1 MQVEISSSYAH
12 GSRRQRRIRRTEE
25 TQKQKTM
32 VAISMYR
39 GNLHKV
45 PDVPRRW
52 RMPDHN
58 LSFKDFK
65 SLLHRRKRALSR
77 LPLNSN
83 PNLNLS
89 VKTELVT
96 DQENPIIPSEGNASS
111 GKQKL
116 VDVKREVIGGNR
128 VKEDENN
135 DRGFEGARSDG
146 GDRPGRV
153 TELKETDYVPQKDV
167 AKEEE
172 ANETAEKVPS
182 EIEKKQKEVEE
193 RLQVL
198 NAKKH
203 NLVQVLK
210 QILNAEE
217 ELKRRGCM
225 QQQGT
230 TAATRPA
237 LPLHVDVSNDS
248 GGNAGTHMEGGE
260 TDDAANQNNA
270 QTRTVLRLCGA
281 SSSSES
287 PLKRAAALSQHN
299 MVPHT
304 SRWSPRVGPSQP
316 GPAVTVSASGTN
328 YIASSPSPAGS
339 GGTSVFRESR
349 LQSPWN

>member
-1 MQVEISSSYAH
+1 MQVEFPLSYEH
-12 GSRRQRRIRRTEE
+12 VSRTKRRIRRTEP
-25 TQKQKTM
+25 QKKM

-52 RMPDHN
+52 IMPDRN
-58 LSFKDFK
+58 LSVKDFK

-77 LPLNSN
+77 LSLTSN
-83 PNLNLS
+83 PNLSLN

-96 DQENPIIPSEGNASS
+96 NQEDAIPSERPGSS

-116 VDVKREVIGGNR
+116 VEVKREEIGVNR
-128 VKEDENN
+128 VRGDDN
-135 DRGFEGARSDG
+135 DRFDGFQVARLGGSDG
-146 GDRPGRV
+146 GDRSGRV
-153 TELKETDYVPQKDV
+153 TELLSNQETENVPHEDA
-167 AKEEE
+167 AKEKAE
-172 ANETAEKVPS
+172 ANETAKEVPS
-182 EIEKKQKEVEE
+182 EIEKKQREVEE

-217 ELKRRGCM
+217 ELKRRSIL

-230 TAATRPA
+230 TATRPS

-248 GGNAGTHMEGGE
+248 GGNNAGAHMEGGE
-260 TDDAANQNNA
+260 TDDAGNHNNA

-287 PLKRAAALSQHN
+287 PLRRAAAFSQHN
-299 MVPHT
+299 MEQT
-304 SRWSPRVGPSQP
+304 
-316 GPAVTVSASGTN
+316 T
-328 YIASSPSPAGS
+328 
-339 GGTSVFRESR
+339 
-349 LQSPWN
+349 

>member
-1 MQVEISSSYAH
+1 
-12 GSRRQRRIRRTEE
+12 
-25 TQKQKTM
+25 M

-52 RMPDHN
+52 TMPDRN

-77 LPLNSN
+77 LFPNSN
-83 PNLNLS
+83 PNPSHS
-89 VKTELVT
+89 VKSELVT
-96 DQENPIIPSEGNASS
+96 DRKEAIPSERSGSS

-116 VDVKREVIGGNR
+116 VEVKREEIDVNR
-128 VKEDENN
+128 VREDENG
-135 DRGFEGARSDG
+135 RIEAARAGGLDG
-146 GDRPGRV
+146 GDRV
-153 TELKETDYVPQKDV
+153 MELLSKNETDNVPQQEAANDKAE
-167 AKEEE
+167 AK
-172 ANETAEKVPS
+172 ETAEEVAPS
-182 EIEKKQKEVEE
+182 EIEKEEKQVEE

-210 QILNAEE
+210 LILNAEE
-217 ELKRRGCM
+217 ELKKRSSIT
-225 QQQGT
+225 QQPGT
-230 TAATRPA
+230 TTASRPS

-248 GGNAGTHMEGGE
+248 GGNAGAHMEGGE
-260 TDDAANQNNA
+260 TDGAGNHNNA
-270 QTRTVLRLCGA
+270 QTPSVLRLCGA

-287 PLKRAAALSQHN
+287 PLRRAAAFSQHN
-299 MVPHT
+299 MAPHP
-304 SRWSPRVGPSQP
+304 SRWSPRVGPTQAGNPS
-316 GPAVTVSASGTN
+316 PAGVTVSASGTN

-339 GGTSVFRESR
+339 GGTSVFRETR

>member
-1 MQVEISSSYAH
+1 
-12 GSRRQRRIRRTEE
+12 
-25 TQKQKTM
+25 M

-52 RMPDHN
+52 IMPDRN

-65 SLLHRRKRALSR
+65 SLLHRRKKALSR
-77 LPLNSN
+77 LPLN

-96 DQENPIIPSEGNASS
+96 DQENPILPSEANGSS

-116 VDVKREVIGGNR
+116 FEVKREEICGNR
-128 VKEDENN
+128 VKGDENN

-153 TELKETDYVPQKDV
+153 TESKETDNVPHKYA

-172 ANETAEKVPS
+172 TNEAAEKVPS
-182 EIEKKQKEVEE
+182 ETELKRKEVEE

-217 ELKRRGCM
+217 ELKRRSYM

-230 TAATRPA
+230 TVATRPS

-248 GGNAGTHMEGGE
+248 GGNVGTHMEGGE
-260 TDDAANQNNA
+260 TDDAANHNNA
-270 QTRTVLRLCGA
+270 QTRTLLRLCGA

-287 PLKRAAALSQHN
+287 PLRRAAALSQHN

-304 SRWSPRVGPSQP
+304 SRWSPLVGPSQP

-328 YIASSPSPAGS
+328 YIASSPSPAGF

>member
-1 MQVEISSSYAH
+1 
-12 GSRRQRRIRRTEE
+12 
-25 TQKQKTM
+25 M

-52 RMPDHN
+52 RMPEHN
-58 LSFKDFK
+58 LSFKEFK

-77 LPLNSN
+77 ISLTSN
-83 PNLNLS
+83 PN

-96 DQENPIIPSEGNASS
+96 NQEDAILSERLRSS

-116 VDVKREVIGGNR
+116 VELKSEEICVNR
-128 VKEDENN
+128 VREDENGRC
-135 DRGFEGARSDG
+135 DGFEGAGGEGSDG
-146 GDRPGRV
+146 GDRSGRV
-153 TELKETDYVPQKDV
+153 MEIDNAPHEDAANEKVEEKETVM
-167 AKEEE
+167 E
-172 ANETAEKVPS
+172 VPS
-182 EIEKKQKEVEE
+182 EIEIKQKEVEE

-217 ELKRRGCM
+217 ELKRRSIV
-225 QQQGT
+225 QQQGAT
-230 TAATRPA
+230 ATRPS

-248 GGNAGTHMEGGE
+248 GGNAGAHMEGGE
-260 TDDAANQNNA
+260 NDDAANHNNA
-270 QTRTVLRLCGA
+270 QSRTVLRLCGA

-287 PLKRAAALSQHN
+287 PLRRAAAFSQHH
-299 MVPHT
+299 MVLHP
-304 SRWSPRVGPSQP
+304 SRGSPRVGPSQP
-316 GPAVTVSASGTN
+316 VNPSSASGTN
-328 YIASSPSPAGS
+328 YIASSPSPVGS

>member
-1 MQVEISSSYAH
+1 
-12 GSRRQRRIRRTEE
+12 
-25 TQKQKTM
+25 M

-52 RMPDHN
+52 TMPDRN

-77 LPLNSN
+77 LALDSN
-83 PNLNLS
+83 PKQSVN
-89 VKTELVT
+89 VKTESVT
-96 DQENPIIPSEGNASS
+96 HRKDAIPADRPGSS

-116 VDVKREVIGGNR
+116 VEVKREEIDVNR
-128 VKEDENN
+128 VREEEN
-135 DRGFEGARSDG
+135 GGIDG
-146 GDRPGRV
+146 GDRVMELLSKNEIDNV
-153 TELKETDYVPQKDV
+153 TH
-167 AKEEE
+167 EE
-172 ANETAEKVPS
+172 AANDKAEAKETAEEVAPS
-182 EIEKKQKEVEE
+182 EIEKEEKEVEE

-198 NAKKH
+198 SAKKH

-217 ELKRRGCM
+217 ELKRRSSIT
-225 QQQGT
+225 QQPGT
-230 TAATRPA
+230 TASRPS
-237 LPLHVDVSNDS
+237 LPLHVDVSN
-248 GGNAGTHMEGGE
+248 AHMEGGE
-260 TDDAANQNNA
+260 TNDAGNQNNA
-270 QTRTVLRLCGA
+270 QTPSVLRLCGA

-287 PLKRAAALSQHN
+287 PLRRAAAFSQHN
-299 MVPHT
+299 TVPHT

-316 GPAVTVSASGTN
+316 GNPSAAGVTVSASGTN

>member
-1 MQVEISSSYAH
+1 MQVEIPSSYDH
-12 GSRRQRRIRRTEE
+12 VSRTKRRIRRTEPR
-25 TQKQKTM
+25 KKM

-52 RMPDHN
+52 RMPERN

-83 PNLNLS
+83 PNLSLN

-96 DQENPIIPSEGNASS
+96 DATDAMPSERSGSS

-128 VKEDENN
+128 GREDENGRF
-135 DRGFEGARSDG
+135 DGFEEARAGGSDG
-146 GDRPGRV
+146 GDRTGRV
-153 TELKETDYVPQKDV
+153 TELISIKETEDLSHED
-167 AKEEE
+167 A
-172 ANETAEKVPS
+172 ANEKAE
-182 EIEKKQKEVEE
+182 
-193 RLQVL
+193 
-198 NAKKH
+198 
-203 NLVQVLK
+203 
-210 QILNAEE
+210 ILNAEE
-217 ELKRRGCM
+217 ELKRRSII

-230 TAATRPA
+230 TATRPS

-248 GGNAGTHMEGGE
+248 GGNAGAHMEGGE
-260 TDDAANQNNA
+260 TDDAGNHNNNA

-287 PLKRAAALSQHN
+287 PLRRAAAFSQHN
-299 MVPHT
+299 MAPHT

-316 GPAVTVSASGTN
+316 VNPSTAAVTVSASGTN

-339 GGTSVFRESR
+339 GGTSVFREAR

>member
-1 MQVEISSSYAH
+1 
-12 GSRRQRRIRRTEE
+12 
-25 TQKQKTM
+25 M

-52 RMPDHN
+52 RMPERN

-77 LPLNSN
+77 IPLNSN
-83 PNLNLS
+83 PNLSLN

-96 DQENPIIPSEGNASS
+96 NQEDAILSERLRSS

-116 VDVKREVIGGNR
+116 VEVKSEEIGVDRVREDANGR
-128 VKEDENN
+128 CH
-135 DRGFEGARSDG
+135 GFEGAVAQGSDG
-146 GDRPGRV
+146 GDRSGRAME
-153 TELKETDYVPQKDV
+153 TDNAPHEGLANGKAEAKETV
-167 AKEEE
+167 EEI
-172 ANETAEKVPS
+172 PS
-182 EIEKKQKEVEE
+182 EIETKQKEVEE

-217 ELKRRGCM
+217 ELKRRSIM

-230 TAATRPA
+230 TATRPS

-248 GGNAGTHMEGGE
+248 GGNAGAHMEGGE

-270 QTRTVLRLCGA
+270 QARTVLRLCGA

-287 PLKRAAALSQHN
+287 PLRRAAAFSQHS
-299 MVPHT
+299 MVPHP
-304 SRWSPRVGPSQP
+304 SRGSPRVGPSQP
-316 GPAVTVSASGTN
+316 VNPSSAAVTVSASGTN

>member
-1 MQVEISSSYAH
+1 MGFLKDIIGFVRAQIRRWYNGWVDYIKTKTTHVSNLSEQNVMQVEISSSYAH
-12 GSRRQRRIRRTEE
+12 GSRRQRRIRRTE

-167 AKEEE
+167 AKEE
-172 ANETAEKVPS
+172 AEVC
-182 EIEKKQKEVEE
+182 INFYVTF
-193 RLQVL
+193 RL
-198 NAKKH
+198 
-203 NLVQVLK
+203 NL
-210 QILNAEE
+210 
-217 ELKRRGCM
+217 
-225 QQQGT
+225 
-230 TAATRPA
+230 
-237 LPLHVDVSNDS
+237 S
-248 GGNAGTHMEGGE
+248 
-260 TDDAANQNNA
+260 
-270 QTRTVLRLCGA
+270 
-281 SSSSES
+281 
-287 PLKRAAALSQHN
+287 
-299 MVPHT
+299 
-304 SRWSPRVGPSQP
+304 
-316 GPAVTVSASGTN
+316 TN
-328 YIASSPSPAGS
+328 
-339 GGTSVFRESR
+339 
-349 LQSPWN
+349 

>member
-1 MQVEISSSYAH
+1 MQAETPSSYDH
-12 GSRRQRRIRRTEE
+12 GNRTKRRIRRTE
-25 TQKQKTM
+25 TPKKTM

-45 PDVPRRW
+45 PDVKREW

-58 LSFKDFK
+58 LSRKDFK

-77 LPLNSN
+77 LPVDSN
-83 PNLNLS
+83 PNANLT

-96 DQENPIIPSEGNASS
+96 DQEDPILPSEENGSS

-116 VDVKREVIGGNR
+116 VEVKREEVCGNQVR
-128 VKEDENN
+128 EDEN
-135 DRGFEGARSDG
+135 DRGFEGARTDG
-146 GDRPGRV
+146 GGLPAGV
-153 TELKETDYVPQKDV
+153 KESKEADNVPQED
-167 AKEEE
+167 A
-172 ANETAEKVPS
+172 ANEKVEAIETIEKVPT
-182 EIEKKQKEVEE
+182 EIEIKRKEVED

-217 ELKRRGCM
+217 ELKRRSYM

-260 TDDAANQNNA
+260 TDDAANHNSA
-270 QTRTVLRLCGA
+270 QIRTVQRLCGA

-287 PLKRAAALSQHN
+287 PLRRAAAFSQHN

-304 SRWSPRVGPSQP
+304 SRWSPRVAPSQH
-316 GPAVTVSASGTN
+316 GAAVTVSASGTN

>member
-1 MQVEISSSYAH
+1 MQVETPSSYDH
-12 GSRRQRRIRRTEE
+12 GNRTKRRIRRTE
-25 TQKQKTM
+25 TQKKTM

-45 PDVPRRW
+45 PDVTRRW
-52 RMPDHN
+52 RMPERN

-65 SLLHRRKRALSR
+65 SLLHRRKLALSR
-77 LPLNSN
+77 LPLDSN
-83 PNLNLS
+83 PKMNLT
-89 VKTELVT
+89 VKSELVT
-96 DQENPIIPSEGNASS
+96 DQENPILPSEGNLSS
-111 GKQKL
+111 KKQK
-116 VDVKREVIGGNR
+116 VVAVKREEICGNQVR
-128 VKEDENN
+128 EDEN

-146 GDRPGRV
+146 GDLPGGV
-153 TELKETDYVPQKDV
+153 TESKETDNLPPEAEDAANEK
-167 AKEEE
+167 AE
-172 ANETAEKVPS
+172 ANEITEKEPS
-182 EIEKKQKEVEE
+182 ETEKKRKEVED

-217 ELKRRGCM
+217 ELKRRNYM

-248 GGNAGTHMEGGE
+248 GGNAGAQMEGGE
-260 TDDAANQNNA
+260 TDDAANHINA

-287 PLKRAAALSQHN
+287 PLRRAAAFSQHN

-304 SRWSPRVGPSQP
+304 SRWSPRVGPSQH
-316 GPAVTVSASGTN
+316 GAAVTVSASGTN